1 MDQGRRRGRAGQGAV
16 EDRARETEGHRHPA
30 RSGSRRYLVAKSR
43 KRSVSEDRRILG
55 HLKDYFGKDTPLAEI
70 TASRISEYKGHRL
83 SAMRKIGNGETAI
96 ERPLTGATVNRA
108 LALLRHLLRLAHDEW
123 ELLEVAL

>member
-1 MDQGRRRGRAGQGAV
+1 MGRAKVAHAC
-16 EDRARETEGHRHPA
+16 DRVN
-30 RSGSRRYLVAKSR
+30 SRYR
-43 KRSVSEDRRILG
+43 DPI
-55 HLKDYFGKDTPLAEI
+55 
-70 TASRISEYKGHRL
+70 RL
-83 SAMRKIGNGETAI
+83 SATRKIGNGETAI